1 MHWKVSC
8 TFLLYFASVSL
19 MASSRASLRILRL
32 TFIGQFWSHSDESS
46 AGIGLVAGD
55 MLSLIF
61 RVSEATGCYCYESE
75 LGSD

>member
-32 TFIGQFWSHSDESS
+32 TFIGQFWSHSDESA
-46 AGIGLVAGD
+46 AGLGL
-55 MLSLIF
+55 F
-61 RVSEATGCYCYESE
+61 RMSEATGCYRYEGE